1 MALTSAKLPAP
12 LRLRAEPDSIR
23 TLSTA
28 EAHAH
33 LAHFLAS
40 DASTLVAG
48 AAGTGA
54 TRASIVRLVK
64 GLKDSLDTTAAG
76 APAQV
81 KDDEDTQAKDS
92 ADSKKRRKS
101 GSGGGQKDK
110 KRRKTTAA

>member
-12 LRLRAEPDSIR
+12 LRLRAQPSSIR
-23 TLSTA
+23 SLSTA

-33 LAHFLAS
+33 LAQFLTS

-64 GLKDSLDTTAAG
+64 GLKESLD
-76 APAQV
+76 APPPVV
-81 KDDEDTQAKDS
+81 KDEATSVVADKEKDT
-92 ADSKKRRKS
+92 KKRRKS
-101 GSGGGQKDK
+101 DVAAGQKDK
-110 KRRKTTAA
+110 KRRKTVA